1 LSCALASCEDFPGLK
16 QGPDTGFLNMIKKL
30 VLAAAVAAVAVSFAP
45 TASHAKK
52 MHKMKPCT
60 MGTMA
65 SGPANSM
72 GWAPVM
78 GCGMDGKMYPM
89 LMMCYM
95 GSQLCPPSM

>member
-1 LSCALASCEDFPGLK
+1 
-16 QGPDTGFLNMIKKL
+16 MIKKL
-30 VLAAAVAAVAVSFAP
+30 VLAVAVAAFTVSAPTVSFA
-45 TASHAKK
+45 KK
-52 MHKMKPCT
+52 THKVGKCT

-65 SGPANSM
+65 SGKANSM

-78 GCGMDGKMYPM
+78 ACGADGKMYPT

>member
-1 LSCALASCEDFPGLK
+1 
-16 QGPDTGFLNMIKKL
+16 MIKKL
-30 VLAAAVAAVAVSFAP
+30 VLAVAVAAVAVSFAP

-52 MHKMKPCT
+52 MHHHMMHHKCT

-65 SGPANSM
+65 SGHANSM

-78 GCGMDGKMYPM
+78 SCGADGKMYPTM
-89 LMMCYM
+89 MMCYM

>member
-1 LSCALASCEDFPGLK
+1 
-16 QGPDTGFLNMIKKL
+16 MIKKI
-30 VLAAAVAAVAVSFAP
+30 VIAAAVAAVTVTFAP
-45 TASHAKK
+45 TLSHAK
-52 MHKMKPCT
+52 KMKPCT

-65 SGPANSM
+65 SGKANSM

-78 GCGMDGKMYPM
+78 MCGMDGTMYPV

>member
-1 LSCALASCEDFPGLK
+1 
-16 QGPDTGFLNMIKKL
+16 MIKKL
-30 VLAAAVAAVAVSFAP
+30 VLAAAITAVATSFAP
-45 TASHAKK
+45 TASFAKK
-52 MHKMKPCT
+52 MHHKCT

-65 SGPANSM
+65 SGKANSM

-78 GCGMDGKMYPM
+78 TCGADGKMYPT